1 MGTSSGAYELKH
13 ECATDVFYFFTDTH
27 TYTDDIDLVDCQWER
42 ITNQTLFI
50 SLSLDLYKQK
60 NDTTA
65 ANRVN
70 EPNPYI
76 YLKM

>member
-50 SLSLDLYKQK
+50 SLSLD
-60 NDTTA
+60 
-65 ANRVN
+65 
-70 EPNPYI
+70 
-76 YLKM
+76 